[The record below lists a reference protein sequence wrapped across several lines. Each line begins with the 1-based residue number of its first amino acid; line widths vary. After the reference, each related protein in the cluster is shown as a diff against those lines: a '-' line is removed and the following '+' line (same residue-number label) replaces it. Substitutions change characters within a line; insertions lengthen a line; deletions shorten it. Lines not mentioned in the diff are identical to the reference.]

1 MATLSQQEITRFQN
15 LLEQRREALIDEI
28 HAALVKS
35 GDESFIELAGRVH
48 DAAEESV
55 AELLMAMNISSSKR
69 ETAEL
74 TDVEAALTRIRN
86 GVFGACID
94 CGGPV
99 GRDRLN
105 AYPTA
110 KRCID
115 CQSRRENMRGG
126 RDSTPSL

>member
-1 MATLSQQEITRFQN
+1 MAELSQQEIARFQK
-15 LLEQRREALIDEI
+15 LLGERREALIDEI
-28 HAALVKS
+28 HTALVKS

-69 ETAEL
+69 ETTEL
-74 TDVEAALTRIRN
+74 ADVETALTRIRN
-86 GVFGACID
+86 GVYGVCID

-99 GRDRLN
+99 GHDRLN
-105 AYPTA
+105 VYPTA

-115 CQSRRENMRGG
+115 CQSRRENMHGG

>member
-1 MATLSQQEITRFQN
+1 MAALSQQEIARFQK
-15 LLEQRREALIDEI
+15 LLGERREALIDEI

-69 ETAEL
+69 ETTEL
-74 TDVEAALTRIRN
+74 ADIETALTRIRN
-86 GVFGACID
+86 GVYGVCID
-94 CGGPV
+94 CNGPV

-105 AYPTA
+105 VYPTA

-115 CQSRRENMRGG
+115 CQSRRENMHGG

>member
-28 HAALVKS
+28 HTALVKS

-74 TDVEAALTRIRN
+74 ADVEAALTRIRN
-86 GVFGACID
+86 GVYGVCID

-99 GRDRLN
+99 ARDRLHV
-105 AYPTA
+105 YPTA

-115 CQSRRENMRGG
+115 CQSRRENMHGG

>member
-1 MATLSQQEITRFQN
+1 MAGLSQQEIARFQN
-15 LLEQRREALIDEI
+15 LLGQRREALIDEI
-28 HAALVKS
+28 HTALVKS

-55 AELLMAMNISSSKR
+55 AELLMAMNITSSKR
-69 ETAEL
+69 ETGEL
-74 TDVEAALTRIRN
+74 ADVEAALTRIRN
-86 GVFGACID
+86 GVFGVCID
-94 CGGPV
+94 CGGSV
-99 GRDRLN
+99 GHDRLN

>member
-1 MATLSQQEITRFQN
+1 MAGPSQQEIARFQN
-15 LLEQRREALIDEI
+15 LLGQRREALIDAI

-74 TDVEAALTRIRN
+74 TDVEAALARIRN
-86 GVFGACID
+86 GVFGVCID

-99 GRDRLN
+99 GHERLM

>member
-1 MATLSQQEITRFQN
+1 MAGLSQQEITRFQN
-15 LLEQRREALIDEI
+15 LLGQRREALVDEI

-69 ETAEL
+69 ETGEL
-74 TDVEAALTRIRN
+74 ADVEAALTRIRN
-86 GVFGACID
+86 GVFGVCID

-99 GRDRLN
+99 GHDRLK

-115 CQSRRENMRGG
+115 CQSRRENMQGG